1 MLFLWHR
8 GRLCTASPCIT
19 SALIIHHDHHRMT
32 HMTHERHVA
41 KPHSAQIMLRKC
53 LFMPFPCLFMSF
65 HGVFPGREA
74 YLLEVLANYG
84 VVADGVDVTPLN
96 ADRSRRD
103 LEILQWLNAHRNEA
117 IQYVTVIIIRLVTSN
132 LYSYSYKVITYT

>member
-1 MLFLWHR
+1 M
-8 GRLCTASPCIT
+8 
-19 SALIIHHDHHRMT
+19 
-32 HMTHERHVA
+32 
-41 KPHSAQIMLRKC
+41 
-53 LFMPFPCLFMSF
+53 
-65 HGVFPGREA
+65 
-74 YLLEVLANYG
+74 LEVLANYG